1 MPAARPSQASVT
13 NAVVAAVAAGLTPLE
28 MNFRPDGSFQII
40 FLQAGATAP
49 GLQRPSNDDK
59 APSENEPP
67 TWDNIQCE

>member
-13 NAVVAAVAAGLTPLE
+13 NAVAAAVAAGLTPLE

-49 GLQRPSNDDK
+49 GLQRNDEK
-59 APSENEPP
+59 PPSEDEPP
-67 TWDNIQCE
+67 TWDNIQCA